1 MSKTSTHIPPDVCEH
16 ILEYIPCTSIKTL
29 LALALVSK
37 QWQVI
42 CTHDKHW
49 KKIYY
54 NRYSTALNS
63 NYKFAYIQ
71 IRKTLAQHPKLFST
85 HQSATTKLDITVT
98 GDGGVGKSSLCIHF
112 CHNLFLYD
120 IDPTMY
126 VSFHSH
132 NIVVKIVIE
141 NR

>member
-1 MSKTSTHIPPDVCEH
+1 MSKASTHVPSDVCEH
-16 ILEYIPCTSIKTL
+16 IFEYIPGTSTKTL
-29 LALALVSK
+29 LVLSLVSK

-42 CTHDKHW
+42 RTHDKLW

-54 NRYSTALNS
+54 NRYST

-71 IRKTLAQHPKLFST
+71 IRKTLVQHPELFNT
-85 HQSATTKLDITVT
+85 HQSVLTKLDVTVT

-126 VSFHSH
+126 CFISHSH
-132 NIVVKIVIE
+132 NFVEKTVTE